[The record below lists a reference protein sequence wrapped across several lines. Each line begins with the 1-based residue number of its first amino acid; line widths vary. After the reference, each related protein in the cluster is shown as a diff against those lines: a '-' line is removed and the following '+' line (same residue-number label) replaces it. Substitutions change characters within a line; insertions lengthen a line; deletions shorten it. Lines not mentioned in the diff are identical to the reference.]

1 MRTVLATRF
10 IEIPEGVEVTV
21 KARVVTVKGPRG
33 ELTKAFKSRSMDI
46 VKVSNKRIRVDIW
59 GGKRKELACLRT
71 TTAHIE
77 NMITGLT
84 KGFKYKMRF
93 VYAHFPING
102 TVVGKPGNDHKI
114 EIRNFLGEKRNRIVS
129 AEDGVTIVK
138 SSDVKDQIEVSG
150 NDLNAVSLTCSNIS
164 SATRVRNKDIRKF
177 LDGVYVSEKGF
188 VVEEE

>member
-10 IEIPEGVEVTV
+10 VTIPAGVEVTV

-46 VKVSNKRIRVDIW
+46 VKVSDKRIRVDIW
-59 GGKRKELACLRT
+59 GGTRKELACLRT

-93 VYAHFPING
+93 VYAHFPITGVINKG
-102 TVVGKPGNDHKI
+102 GHQL
-114 EIRNFLGEKRNRIVS
+114 EIRNFLGEKRRRTINLIG
-129 AEDGVTIVK
+129 DTIVVK
-138 SSDVKDQIEVSG
+138 SADVKDQIEISG
-150 NDLNAVSLTCSNIS
+150 INIEHVGRS
-164 SATRVRNKDIRKF
+164 CTLILHESTV
-177 LDGVYVSEKGF
+177 
-188 VVEEE
+188 